1 MGGLK
6 MMRETPLEL
15 YVMVWYSSLSLNM
28 VDTN

>member
-1 MGGLK
+1 